1 MFMEAEG
8 ENRRVKRENDE
19 LRDKIEGINQEIANK

>member
-1 MFMEAEG
+1 MEAEG

>member
-1 MFMEAEG
+1 MEAEG
-8 ENRRVKRENDE
+8 ENRRVKQENDE